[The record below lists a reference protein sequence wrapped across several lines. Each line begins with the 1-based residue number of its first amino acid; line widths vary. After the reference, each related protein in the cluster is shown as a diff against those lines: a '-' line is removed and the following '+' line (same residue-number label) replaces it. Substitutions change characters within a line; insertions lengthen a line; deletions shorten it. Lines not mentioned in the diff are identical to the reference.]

1 MPGRPVISFYSILVV
16 NNNDIALYIDIAN
29 NGMGDLMRIETN
41 QFGHK
46 IFIIKRG
53 EFNA

>member
-1 MPGRPVISFYSILVV
+1 VKKD
-16 NNNDIALYIDIAN
+16 DIALNIGISILIL
-29 NGMGDLMRIETN
+29 GDLMRIETN